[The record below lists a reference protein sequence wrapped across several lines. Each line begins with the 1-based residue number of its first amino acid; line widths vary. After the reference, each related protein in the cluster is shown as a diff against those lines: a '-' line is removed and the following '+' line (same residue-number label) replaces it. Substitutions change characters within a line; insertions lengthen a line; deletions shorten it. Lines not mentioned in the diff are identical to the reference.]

1 MINYVIEDLW
11 AKFDNDNSGF
21 LDKQETRLFV
31 QEALEGVVDN
41 EEFNEDAFEEV
52 FIKVD
57 EDKSGTVDK

>member
-1 MINYVIEDLW
+1 MINYVIDDLW

-57 EDKSGTVDK
+57 TDKSGTVDK

>member
-57 EDKSGTVDK
+57 TDKSGTVDK

>member
-1 MINYVIEDLW
+1 MAINTE
-11 AKFDNDNSGF
+11 FDNDNSGF

>member
-52 FIKVD
+52 FSKVD
-57 EDKSGTVDK
+57 EDKSGKVDK